1 MRAAAIFAAPALYEP
16 FGLSVAEAAA
26 SGCALVLSD
35 IPSMRELWGDAALF
49 VALRDTAA
57 LRRTLM
63 HLCHGEQ
70 LRQQMQRRATM
81 RASTY
86 SVKVMVDAYCE
97 RYTRM
102 LGKVESRPV
111 PHDHQMQELHS

>member
-1 MRAAAIFAAPALYEP
+1 MRAAAIFAAPATYEP

-49 VALRDTAA
+49 VASRDSAA

-63 HLCHGEQ
+63 HLCQSEQ
-70 LRQQMQRRATM
+70 LRMEMQCRARM
-81 RASTY
+81 RAGTY
-86 SVKVMVDAYCE
+86 SLKIMVDAYCE

-102 LGKVESRPV
+102 LGRVKFRPI
-111 PHDHQMQELHS
+111 PHDHQMQELHP